1 MTEVAAPLKQ
11 PEAAPLAAT
20 PPAERPPTPK
30 SADSA
35 RRKSARGTLEQIANG
50 VPVAEATAP
59 KTEALPDNETMRAL
73 LEEGNAILLELK
85 DARLVANAIATQA
98 ADTPLGKEVQAD
110 ALRNLLAMSAEGL
123 PPEQQV
129 KLLEFQNKIKDL
141 TLPQPKPSE
150 SAVLGILTSYN
161 DLHPDKAIPAQ
172 VIDAVRS
179 GEKGAATTVSQMMQT
194 NNELAQMVWKD
205 LTGQDNMTSL
215 NLSRPGIIL
224 DLAGLPQTEENKKKI
239 ADMFQAIKTG
249 TMNLPHAAIGEQVY
263 MGIMYLMLGI
273 VAFSQ
278 IALGEGG
285 SGGH

>member
-1 MTEVAAPLKQ
+1 MTEVSPPIRPPETKPPLPTK
-11 PEAAPLAAT
+11 
-20 PPAERPPTPK
+20 PAEHLLKKP
-30 SADSA
+30 ADVK
-35 RRKSARGTLEQIANG
+35 RLKGARGTLEQIAKG
-50 VPVAEATAP
+50 VPVTEATAP
-59 KTEALPDNETMRAL
+59 QKEALPSNEAMKAL

-85 DARLVANAIATQA
+85 DMRLVANAIATQA

-110 ALRNLLAMSAEGL
+110 ALRNILTMSAEGL

-129 KLLEFQNKIKDL
+129 KLLEFQNKIKDMK
-141 TLPQPKPSE
+141 LPEPKPSE
-150 SAVLGILTSYN
+150 SATLGILTSYN
-161 DLHPDKAIPAQ
+161 ELHPDTPIPNEA
-172 VIDAVRS
+172 IDAVRS

-205 LTGQDNMTSL
+205 LTGQENMTSL

-239 ADMFQAIKTG
+239 AEMFTKIQSGEMKA
-249 TMNLPHAAIGEQVY
+249 PPASVGEQAY

-273 VAFSQ
+273 IAFSQ

-285 SGGH
+285 GGGH

>member
-1 MTEVAAPLKQ
+1 MKKPADVKRLK
-11 PEAAPLAAT
+11 A
-20 PPAERPPTPK
+20 
-30 SADSA
+30 
-35 RRKSARGTLEQIANG
+35 ARGTLEQIAKG
-50 VPVAEATAP
+50 VPVTEATAP
-59 KTEALPDNETMRAL
+59 QKEALPSNEAMKAL

-85 DARLVANAIATQA
+85 DMRLVANAIATQA

-110 ALRNLLAMSAEGL
+110 ALRNILTMSAEGL

-129 KLLEFQNKIKDL
+129 KLLEFQNKIKDMK
-141 TLPQPKPSE
+141 LPEPNPSE

-161 DLHPDKAIPAQ
+161 ELHQDTPIPNEA
-172 VIDAVRS
+172 IDAVRS

-239 ADMFQAIKTG
+239 AEMFTKIQSGEMKA
-249 TMNLPHAAIGEQVY
+249 PPASFGEQAY

-273 VAFSQ
+273 IAFSQ

-285 SGGH
+285 GGGGH